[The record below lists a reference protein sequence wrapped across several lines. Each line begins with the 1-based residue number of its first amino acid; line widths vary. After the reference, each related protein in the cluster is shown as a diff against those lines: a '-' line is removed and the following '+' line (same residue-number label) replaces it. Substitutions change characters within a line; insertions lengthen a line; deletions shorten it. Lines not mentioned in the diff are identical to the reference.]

1 MIYKISTFSG
11 YPDPAMTHDS
21 FETAC
26 LRHPDTLS
34 NLRCGRCGDLICP
47 QCMVQS
53 PVGARCPDCASIGQP
68 AIFRTTPL
76 EMGKV
81 IGVSFLGAIGIGI
94 AYGLILWVI
103 FNVPVGWNIGNV
115 AAAFIVAIA
124 GAPVGDLVLRA
135 GKYKLDSRLRFV
147 AAFVMFFAWVWGFW
161 ISSVLGVPVA
171 GFLNIVGYI
180 GLGIGIYIAMNRVKP

>member
-1 MIYKISTFSG
+1 M
-11 YPDPAMTHDS
+11 
-21 FETAC
+21 
-26 LRHPDTLS
+26 
-34 NLRCGRCGDLICP
+34 
-47 QCMVQS
+47 
-53 PVGARCPDCASIGQP
+53 
-68 AIFRTTPL
+68 

-124 GAPVGDLVLRA
+124 GAPVGDLVLKA

-161 ISSVLGVPVA
+161 IASVLGVPVA

-180 GLGIGIYIAMNRVKP
+180 GLGIGIYVAMNRVKP